1 MSKLI
6 QEQSR
11 VPYVSQPSSDRSIP
25 VGQHGFTLIEL
36 MIVLAIVGIVAA
48 IAYPSYT
55 RYAQK
60 SLRTDAHAALMQAAS
75 ALERCNTQSYSYA
88 NCDDVPTNSPEG
100 HYTIDVSTSDGGGYK
115 LTAKT
120 ERDDGCPGNIT
131 LNAVGERMPRDCW

>member
-1 MSKLI
+1 M
-6 QEQSR
+6 
-11 VPYVSQPSSDRSIP
+11 PYVSQSSSVHPIP
-25 VGQHGFTLIEL
+25 TGQRGFTLIEL
-36 MIVLAIVGIVAA
+36 MIVLVIIGIVAS

-60 SLRTDAHAALMQAAS
+60 SLRTDAHAGLMQAAS
-75 ALERCNTQSYSYA
+75 ALERCNTQSYTYA
-88 NCDDVPTNSPEG
+88 NCGDVPTTSPDG
-100 HYTIDVSTSDGGGYK
+100 HYTIEVSTSDGSGGYK